1 MFDKRLLQMVPQ
13 ARPYIIVS
21 VLLQWVALLANIG
34 FVLAVAAVVQT
45 FLTGDASPGWQGFLV
60 AAAVA
65 AIAVRLGCLTLA
77 QKAGL
82 RAAMVAKREVRSQI
96 YRKLVQL
103 GPAYTEQVSTA
114 EAVQVCVEGTEQLE
128 GYFGSYLPQLFYSV
142 LAPLTLFVCLA
153 PLCLP
158 AAVALLVCVP
168 LIPMSIVAI
177 QKIAKRVMGNYWNA
191 YTDLG
196 QTFLENLQ
204 GLTTLKIFQADEA
217 RHEVMNHEAERFR
230 RATMKLLSMQLNSV
244 TVMDLFA
251 FGGAAV
257 GIIVVAMNY
266 AGGSVSFFAAFTVL
280 FLSAE
285 FFLPLRALGSY
296 FHTAMGGMAVAEKM
310 YRILD
315 APVPHR
321 GSRVIGEEDCSLSC
335 RGVGYSYDG
344 EREVLSDGNFDAPT
358 GSFTGIVGESG
369 SGKSTLAGILS
380 GRLAGY
386 SGEVMV
392 GGVPLASVSPTSLA
406 ETVTVVPFASYL
418 FKGTVRSNL
427 LMADPQATDEE
438 LWEALESCCVAD
450 FVREIGGLDA
460 EIAEEGKNLSGGQR
474 QRIALARALLHDAP
488 VYIFDEATSNVDAE
502 SEQAIV
508 QVIHRLAERKTV
520 VMISHRLASVAD
532 ADTVYVMEDG
542 RIVQHGSHQQLLE
555 EGGAYQRL
563 WNQQQELEAL
573 AEKEPEGQPIDEF
586 AVSDARRGNAKENA
600 AKAAVCYSDCPVSE
614 ASSAEGEQCCRS
626 RVAAACMSNSRVV
639 PGEGASGSEQTSCPA
654 VGAESVRS
662 GRADTPCGRRRCRYG
677 RRAQASIPAGPP
689 HVAVMLG
696 LVKMVKPLLGWML
709 LAVVLG
715 VLGFGA
721 AIFLTVFGMYAL
733 VDVAGF
739 SSGMS
744 FTAALVLVAVC
755 GIVRGPLRYGE
766 QMCNHYLAFKLLALV
781 RDKVFGALRRLAP
794 AKLEGRDKGD
804 LVSLV
809 TADIELLEVFYAHTL
824 SPALIALL
832 VSVGMVAFFASIS
845 PALAW
850 MAVAAYLIV
859 GVLVPWIGSKASGR
873 AGRVL
878 REGMGQLNAFV
889 LDSLRGLRETLQ
901 FGQAAQRTA
910 QLTQRM
916 AAHETVEQKQK
927 GRVALFT
934 AGANGVVLVLD
945 TAMILLAGG
954 LVFAGSL
961 SAGQALV
968 AIAAFMSSFG
978 PVLAVAS
985 LGTTLQQTL
994 AAGERVLELLE
1005 EQPQTEEITDGVN
1018 LAAFTGAGAHGVD
1031 FSYGDVP
1038 VLHNVSLEVKP
1049 GSVVQIAGRS
1059 GSGKS
1064 TLCKLFLRFWDT
1076 TRGVVEISQEDI
1088 RQINTAS
1095 LRDHESCMTQDTH
1108 LFVGT
1113 LAENILLAK
1122 PDATE
1127 EELAEACRK
1136 AALGEFL
1143 TRLPKGLQTPVG
1155 ELGETLSGGERQRI
1169 GLARMFLHG
1178 APLML
1183 LDEPTSNLDSLSE
1196 AAVLKAL
1203 RDGKGNSTIILVSH
1217 RPSTAALAD
1226 QVVTVDHG
1234 RLS

>member
-1 MFDKRLLQMVPQ
+1 
-13 ARPYIIVS
+13 
-21 VLLQWVALLANIG
+21 
-34 FVLAVAAVVQT
+34 
-45 FLTGDASPGWQGFLV
+45 
-60 AAAVA
+60 
-65 AIAVRLGCLTLA
+65 
-77 QKAGL
+77 
-82 RAAMVAKREVRSQI
+82 
-96 YRKLVQL
+96 
-103 GPAYTEQVSTA
+103 
-114 EAVQVCVEGTEQLE
+114 
-128 GYFGSYLPQLFYSV
+128 
-142 LAPLTLFVCLA
+142 
-153 PLCLP
+153 
-158 AAVALLVCVP
+158 
-168 LIPMSIVAI
+168 
-177 QKIAKRVMGNYWNA
+177 
-191 YTDLG
+191 
-196 QTFLENLQ
+196 
-204 GLTTLKIFQADEA
+204 
-217 RHEVMNHEAERFR
+217 
-230 RATMKLLSMQLNSV
+230 
-244 TVMDLFA
+244 
-251 FGGAAV
+251 
-257 GIIVVAMNY
+257 
-266 AGGSVSFFAAFTVL
+266 
-280 FLSAE
+280 
-285 FFLPLRALGSY
+285 
-296 FHTAMGGMAVAEKM
+296 
-310 YRILD
+310 
-315 APVPHR
+315 
-321 GSRVIGEEDCSLSC
+321 
-335 RGVGYSYDG
+335 
-344 EREVLSDGNFDAPT
+344 
-358 GSFTGIVGESG
+358 
-369 SGKSTLAGILS
+369 
-380 GRLAGY
+380 
-386 SGEVMV
+386 
-392 GGVPLASVSPTSLA
+392 
-406 ETVTVVPFASYL
+406 
-418 FKGTVRSNL
+418 
-427 LMADPQATDEE
+427 
-438 LWEALESCCVAD
+438 
-450 FVREIGGLDA
+450 
-460 EIAEEGKNLSGGQR
+460 
-474 QRIALARALLHDAP
+474 
-488 VYIFDEATSNVDAE
+488 
-502 SEQAIV
+502 
-508 QVIHRLAERKTV
+508 
-520 VMISHRLASVAD
+520 
-532 ADTVYVMEDG
+532 
-542 RIVQHGSHQQLLE
+542 
-555 EGGAYQRL
+555 
-563 WNQQQELEAL
+563 
-573 AEKEPEGQPIDEF
+573 
-586 AVSDARRGNAKENA
+586 
-600 AKAAVCYSDCPVSE
+600 
-614 ASSAEGEQCCRS
+614 
-626 RVAAACMSNSRVV
+626 
-639 PGEGASGSEQTSCPA
+639 
-654 VGAESVRS
+654 
-662 GRADTPCGRRRCRYG
+662 
-677 RRAQASIPAGPP
+677 
-689 HVAVMLG
+689 MLG

>member
-474 QRIALARALLHDAP
+474 QRIALARALLHEAP